1 MALVEPA
8 VLTDGSRSLGQYEAV
23 ASVVLLEVVNSLDD
37 YEADFTGVVFRLT
50 MAPPDGVPAT
60 PGEVAESTIST
71 LDGLPTALA
80 GVTFSSGGQHPQ
92 RATGNL
98 AAMQHALSLWPL
110 TFAFGRGL
118 TGPALAGWRGE
129 PGRVRAGQ
137 RALARRVSMN
147 VAAVEGRYTAALEH
161 DLLPA

>member
-1 MALVEPA
+1 V
-8 VLTDGSRSLGQYEAV
+8 T
-23 ASVVLLEVVNSLDD
+23 SVVLLEVMSSLHD
-37 YEADFTGVVFRLT
+37 YEVDFTGVVLRLT
-50 MAPPDGVPAT
+50 MALPDGAPAT
-60 PGEVAESTIST
+60 PGEVAESTIGT
-71 LDGLPTALA
+71 LGGLPTALA
-80 GVTFSSGGQHPQ
+80 GVAFSSGGQHPQ

-118 TGPALAGWRGE
+118 TRPALAEWRGE
-129 PGRVRAGQ
+129 PDRVRAGQ

-147 VAAVEGRYTAALEH
+147 VAAVEGRYTAELER